1 MPAIENLANSIPV
14 TLTIAA
20 TVLESKPATERQ
32 NNDIGQKKP
41 FTSENRQ
48 TVDTEETVAC
58 ERYPRQDSAS
68 NEQVNENESFRRVLE
83 RRLSEKSEEKQT
95 SQEGKSITEQEGI
108 CSEKK
113 PDLIKNPANHNPEL
127 EENNNLLI
135 ELPQLK
141 APTKTTETD
150 LSLYTWLAIPQ
161 KGLTAARLKQPST
174 EPGRN
179 NLMNGSASAEN
190 QNKNGANIKTNPLK
204 AGITF
209 KQVSAEGQNIKLQT
223 IKTNHNAKPAADF
236 AGKDN
241 AKTVDDGKKP
251 IGKTGNEKLKSE
263 PLSGKNDGPGRRQSG
278 LKIVDGTTKENLQ
291 PIDTKINRAGKSG
304 ILIENNK
311 AEYAL
316 AAEKLSKTEPK
327 NHPVV
332 SVNVN
337 NKQVRAKAVQGTTE
351 KNQSFADSKNTKS
364 ATQKD
369 SQQIPAVSENARKS
383 EIIADSETTG
393 RANIETTDITAKM
406 NNLSSLS
413 TANRQSSVT
422 HAHSIDAGPEAAG
435 SQITANMRIGTAQ
448 QIIDGIRLNIDAPQ
462 QQIYLSLNPPELGK
476 VALLFRNID
485 GEITG
490 LIQVE
495 KTGTKYEIEQALPQ
509 IIASIQQTGV
519 QVGRVNV
526 SVNEQNQQQTLKN
539 NDMPNYDFDGTE
551 KHTLSDRT
559 SEQKNNNNRPNSTK
573 ADTPEPDKGRN
584 SKTKYE
590 FTDSNVN
597 MYI

>member
-1 MPAIENLANSIPV
+1 MPAIDNLANNIPV
-14 TLTIAA
+14 TPTIAV
-20 TVLESKPATERQ
+20 TVLESKPAPERQ
-32 NNDIGQKKP
+32 KNDIGQKKP
-41 FTSENRQ
+41 FTPENRQ
-48 TVDTEETVAC
+48 TVDTEETLAC
-58 ERYPRQDSAS
+58 GSYPRQDSAS

-83 RRLSEKSEEKQT
+83 RRLSEKSEKKQT
-95 SQEGKSITEQEGI
+95 SQEETNTPEQENI
-108 CSEKK
+108 CSDKK
-113 PDLIKNPANHNPEL
+113 PDLVKNPANHNPEL

-135 ELPQLK
+135 DLPQLK
-141 APTKTTETD
+141 TPTKTTETD
-150 LSLYTWLAIPQ
+150 LSLCIRLAIPQ
-161 KGLTAARLKQPST
+161 KGSTAVRLKHSST

-179 NLMNGSASAEN
+179 NLMNGSAAAESK
-190 QNKNGANIKTNPLK
+190 NKNGANIKTNPLK
-204 AGITF
+204 AGIPF
-209 KQVSAEGQNIKLQT
+209 KQVSAEGQNIKLQK

-236 AGKDN
+236 AEKND
-241 AKTVDDGKKP
+241 AKTAVDGKKP

-263 PLSGKNDGPGRRQSG
+263 PLSGKNDGPGRKPSG
-278 LKIVDGTTKENLQ
+278 FKIVEGTTKEHLQ
-291 PIDTKINRAGKSG
+291 PIDTKLNRAEKTG

-316 AAEKLSKTEPK
+316 AAEKLSKTEQK
-327 NHPVV
+327 NHPVA
-332 SVNVN
+332 SINVN
-337 NKQVRAKAVQGTTE
+337 NKQAGTKAVQSTTE
-351 KNQSFADSKNTKS
+351 KNQGPADSKNTKS

-369 SQQIPAVSENARKS
+369 SQQIPAGSENARKS
-383 EIIADSETTG
+383 EIIADIETSG

-435 SQITANMRIGTAQ
+435 SQITGNMRIGTAQ
-448 QIIDGIRLNIDAPQ
+448 QIIDGIRLNIDSPQ

-495 KTGTKYEIEQALPQ
+495 KAGTKYEIEQALPQ
-509 IIASIQQTGV
+509 IIASIQQTGA

-539 NDMPNYDFDGTE
+539 NDMPNHDFDGTE
-551 KHTLSDRT
+551 KHTLSDRA
-559 SEQKNNNNRPNSTK
+559 SEQKNNNNRPNSTQ
-573 ADTPEPDKGRN
+573 ADTPEHHKGRN

-590 FTDSNVN
+590 FTDSKIN
-597 MYI
+597 MFV